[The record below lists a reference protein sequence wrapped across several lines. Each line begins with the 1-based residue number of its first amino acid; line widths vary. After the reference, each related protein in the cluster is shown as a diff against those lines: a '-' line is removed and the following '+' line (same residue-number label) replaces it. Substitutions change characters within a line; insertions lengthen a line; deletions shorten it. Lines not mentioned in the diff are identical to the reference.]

1 MYTTYYTDKKYL
13 PEGVP
18 HIALLY
24 PFWGA
29 HLEPSNIPDAHRME
43 ALTHQGAQYYG
54 ISSNIKEARAG
65 ILPFAFLR
73 SRACL
78 LMAHQ
83 MATDCAD
90 AGIPLFIFYNADD
103 DKPLTIPHAI
113 LFRTSA
119 LASQTGP
126 RVHGLPGWSTDFLTY
141 FPNQIWR
148 ALEKKERPSVG
159 YCGYVDYLH
168 PGERIWKQFRQTINE
183 RLLRRTIQT
192 DKGSVLRGMAVRS
205 LLQTK
210 NIDAQFIIRSGFWGG
225 KIPADEARKV
235 YADNMINHP
244 YTLTIRGAGNFSY
257 RLYEVMSCGRIP
269 ILVNTDCL
277 LPFPEWIPWK
287 EISIWVEEESLSDL
301 AETIIAFHQSLS
313 PDAFIALQD
322 RNRAIYEEWLS
333 PLGFAKNMYRY
344 IPTT

>member
-13 PEGVP
+13 PAGVP

-29 HLEPSNIPDAHRME
+29 LLEPSHFPDAHRMH
-43 ALTHQGAQYYG
+43 ALTEKGAAYYG
-54 ISSNIKEARAG
+54 ITTDMREARAA

-73 SRACL
+73 SRDCL

-83 MATDCAD
+83 MASDCAD

-103 DKPLTIPHAI
+103 DRPLTIPNAI

-119 LASQTGP
+119 MASQTNE

-141 FPNQIWR
+141 FPQETWTPI
-148 ALEKKERPSVG
+148 EKQERPSVG
-159 YCGYVDYLH
+159 YCGYVDYLQTSD
-168 PGERIWKQFRQTINE
+168 RIWKQFQQAISQRI
-183 RLLRRTIQT
+183 LKRRVEPDQ
-192 DKGSVLRGMAVRS
+192 GAPLRGQAVRS
-205 LLQTK
+205 LIQSK
-210 NIDAQFIIRSGFWGG
+210 QIDTQFIIRSGFWGG
-225 KIPADEARKV
+225 KIPADEARRA
-235 YADNMINHP
+235 YAANMISNP
-244 YTLTIRGAGNFSY
+244 YTITIRGAGNFSY

-277 LPFPEWIPWK
+277 LPFHEWIPWK
-287 EISIWVEEESLSDL
+287 DLTVWVEEESLSEL
-301 AETIIAFHQSLS
+301 ADTILDFHHGKSPEAFL
-313 PDAFIALQD
+313 ALQEK
-322 RNRAIYEEWLS
+322 NRSVYEEWLS

-344 IPTT
+344 IPTS